1 MRSSGNSFAA
11 KEREGVS
18 AMRRMMVTAV
28 VIFVTGIVAVGIR
41 TLARQDAA
49 ASGAD
54 NYDVIIRGGHIL
66 DGTGNPWYAADIGIR
81 GDKIAAIGKLDNA
94 TAKQTIDATGKVV
107 VPGFIDMLGQSET
120 SLLID
125 NRSLSK
131 ISQGITSEI
140 TGEGGSIAPQ
150 DEKTLAPMK
159 PMLDHFHL
167 AVDWTD
173 LNGYFDRLEKS
184 GTPLNLGTYV
194 GAAQVR
200 EAVIG
205 DDDRAP
211 TADEL
216 KQMEAL
222 VAQQMQE
229 GALGVS
235 TALIYPPGH
244 YAKTD
249 ELIALA
255 KVASQYGGIYAT
267 HMRSEGQTEMQ
278 AVDEAFEI
286 GREAN
291 LPVEIFHLKVSGKSR
306 WGSMP
311 RLVAKIQA
319 ARDSGLNVA
328 ASMYPYLAG
337 ATALASCL
345 PPWVAD
351 GGTEKLLARL
361 HDPTDRRRIKAE
373 MAADHPG
380 WENLYFDSG
389 GATGVMISGV
399 VNPDLKKYD
408 GDTVAQMAAAE
419 KKDPLDALFD
429 FVIADNAQTG
439 ALYFIANEQDLQ
451 YGLKQPW
458 TSIGL
463 DANETSLDG
472 PIFEPH
478 NHPRAWGSMP
488 RFLGH
493 YVRDLHLVP
502 LPEAIRKIT
511 SLPAE
516 REHLQKRG
524 LLKEGFFADV
534 TVFDPKTIIDKATY
548 KDPNQMSVGVDYVFV
563 NGQLE
568 FADGKL
574 TGVTAG
580 RALRGPGWQKTEEG
594 Q

>member
-1 MRSSGNSFAA
+1 MKRSTAIGLAMLLIGIIAA
-11 KEREGVS
+11 VKEVS
-18 AMRRMMVTAV
+18 TLRRSVHA
-28 VIFVTGIVAVGIR
+28 AE
-41 TLARQDAA
+41 QDAET
-49 ASGAD
+49 
-54 NYDVIIRGGHIL
+54 YDLIIRGGYIL
-66 DGTGNPWYAADIGIR
+66 DGTGNPWYSADIGIR
-81 GDKIAAIGKLDNA
+81 GDRIVAIGKLDGA
-94 TAKQTIDATGKVV
+94 TATRVIDANGYVV
-107 VPGFIDMLGQSET
+107 APGFIDMLGQSES

-140 TGEGGSIAPQ
+140 TGEGQSIAPQ
-150 DEKTLAPMK
+150 DALTLAPMK
-159 PMLDHFHL
+159 PFLDEYHL
-167 AVDWTD
+167 TVDWTD
-173 LNGYFDRLEKS
+173 LGGYFARLEKS

-205 DDDRAP
+205 DDDRPP

-216 KQMEAL
+216 EKMKGL
-222 VAQQMQE
+222 VAQAMQQ
-229 GALGVS
+229 GAMGIS

-255 KVASQYGGIYAT
+255 SVAGKYGGIYAT
-267 HMRSEGQTEMQ
+267 HMRSEGQTEME
-278 AVDEAFEI
+278 ALDEAMRI
-286 GREAN
+286 GREGH
-291 LPVEIFHLKVSGKSR
+291 LPVEVFHLKVSGKSR

-311 RLVAKIQA
+311 KVAARIQA
-319 ARDSGLNVA
+319 ARDSGLDIA
-328 ASMYPYLAG
+328 ANMYPYLAG
-337 ATALASCL
+337 ATALASAL

-351 GGTEKLLARL
+351 GGTNKLLARL
-361 HDPTDRRRIKAE
+361 RDPAVRKRIKTE

-389 GATGVMISGV
+389 GPLGVMISGV

-408 GDTVAQMAAAE
+408 GKTVAEMAAAE
-419 KKDPLDALFD
+419 KKDPLDAMFD
-429 FVIADNAQTG
+429 FILADGAQTG

-451 YGLKQPW
+451 YGLKQRW

-472 PIFEPH
+472 PIYEPH

-493 YVRDLHLVP
+493 YVRDLHLMP

-511 SLPAE
+511 SMPAQE
-516 REHLQKRG
+516 EHLKGRG
-524 LLKEGFFADV
+524 LLKPGFFADV
-534 TVFDPKTIIDKATY
+534 TIFDPATIIDKATY
-548 KDPNQMSVGVDYVFV
+548 TDPNQESVGVEYVIV
-563 NGQLE
+563 NGKLE
-568 FADGKL
+568 FEGGKL

-580 RALRGPGWQKTEEG
+580 RPLRGPGWHE
-594 Q
+594 

>member
-1 MRSSGNSFAA
+1 MQRVMIWTTALFLAVVAVVGMRS
-11 KEREGVS
+11 V
-18 AMRRMMVTAV
+18 
-28 VIFVTGIVAVGIR
+28 
-41 TLARQDAA
+41 ARQGAN
-49 ASGAD
+49 GAD
-54 NYDVIIRGGHIL
+54 ENYDVIIRGGHIL
-66 DGTGNPWYAADIGIR
+66 DGTGNPWYAADVAIR
-81 GDKIAAIGKLDNA
+81 GDRIVAIGKLDNA
-94 TAKQTIDATGKVV
+94 SAKQTIDATGRIVA
-107 VPGFIDMLGQSET
+107 PGFIDMLGQSET

-125 NRSLSK
+125 KRSLSK
-131 ISQGITSEI
+131 LSQGITSEI
-140 TGEGGSIAPQ
+140 TGEGQSAAPQ
-150 DEKTLAPMK
+150 DELTLRPLK
-159 PMLDHFHL
+159 PFMDHYHL
-167 AVDWTD
+167 TIDWTD
-173 LNGYFDRLEKS
+173 LNGYFDRLERS
-184 GTPLNLGTYV
+184 GTPLNLGTYL

-200 EAVIG
+200 EAAIG

-211 TADEL
+211 TADQLE
-216 KQMEAL
+216 KMKAL
-222 VAQQMQE
+222 VAQAMQQ

-249 ELIALA
+249 ELIELA
-255 KVASQYGGIYAT
+255 KVASQYGGIYAS

-278 AVDEAFEI
+278 ALDEAIEI
-286 GREAN
+286 GRQAH

-311 RLVAKIQA
+311 KVVSKIQA
-319 ARDSGLNVA
+319 ARNSGLDMA
-328 ASMYPYLAG
+328 ASMYPYVAG

-351 GGTEKLLARL
+351 GGTQKLLARL
-361 HDPTDRRRIKAE
+361 RDPATRRRIKLE

-389 GATGVMISGV
+389 GASGVMISGV
-399 VNPDLKKYD
+399 DNPTLKKYD
-408 GDTVAQMAAAE
+408 GETVAQMAQAE

-429 FVIADNAQTG
+429 FVLADNAQTG

-451 YGLKQPW
+451 YGLKQEW

-478 NHPRAWGSMP
+478 DHPRAWGSMP

-516 REHLQKRG
+516 REHLSGRG
-524 LLKEGFFADV
+524 LLKPGFFADV
-534 TVFDPKTIIDKATY
+534 TVFDPATIIDKATY
-548 KDPNQMSVGVDYVFV
+548 TDPNQMSVGVDYVFV

-568 FADGKL
+568 FEHGKL

-580 RALRGPGWQKTEEG
+580 RALRGPGWHG
-594 Q
+594 SD

>member
-1 MRSSGNSFAA
+1 MRSSGNNFTA
-11 KEREGVS
+11 KEREGVR
-18 AMRRMMVTAV
+18 AMRRMMVTAA

-41 TLARQDAA
+41 TSARQDAA
-49 ASGAD
+49 ASSVD
-54 NYDVIIRGGHIL
+54 SYDVIIRGGHIL

-94 TAKQTIDATGKVV
+94 TAKQTIDATGKIVA
-107 VPGFIDMLGQSET
+107 PGFIDMLGQSES

-159 PMLDHFHL
+159 PMLDQFHL
-167 AVDWTD
+167 TVDWTD

-222 VAQQMQE
+222 VAQEMQQ

-255 KVASQYGGIYAT
+255 KVASLYGGIYAT

-278 AVDEAFEI
+278 ALDEALEI

-311 RLVAKIQA
+311 KLVAKIQA

-451 YGLKQPW
+451 YGLKQRW

-493 YVRDLHLVP
+493 YSRDLHLVP

>member
-1 MRSSGNSFAA
+1 
-11 KEREGVS
+11 
-18 AMRRMMVTAV
+18 MRRIISVCAALLVAALVAIGVRSGARQEAAANSGESYDV
-28 VIFVTGIVAVGIR
+28 VIH
-41 TLARQDAA
+41 
-49 ASGAD
+49 
-54 NYDVIIRGGHIL
+54 GGHIL

-81 GDKIAAIGKLDNA
+81 GDKIVAIGKIDG
-94 TAKQTIDATGKVV
+94 TGTRETIDASGKIVA
-107 VPGFIDMLGQSET
+107 PGFIDMLGQSET

-125 NRSLSK
+125 KRALSK
-131 ISQGITSEI
+131 LSQGITSEI

-150 DEKTLAPMK
+150 DERTITPMK
-159 PMLDHFHL
+159 PFLAQYHL
-167 AVDWTD
+167 SIDWTD
-173 LNGYFDRLEKS
+173 LSGYYDRLEKS
-184 GTPLNLGTYV
+184 GTALNIGTYV

-211 TADEL
+211 TLEEL
-216 KQMEAL
+216 QKMEDL
-222 VAQQMQE
+222 VAQAMQQ
-229 GALGVS
+229 GAMGLS

-255 KVASQYGGIYAT
+255 KIASKYGGIYAS

-278 AVDEAFEI
+278 AVDEAIEI
-286 GREAN
+286 GRQAD

-311 RLVAKIQA
+311 KLVGKIQK
-319 ARDSGLNVA
+319 ARDSGLNMA
-328 ASMYPYLAG
+328 ADMYPYLAG

-351 GGTEKLLARL
+351 GGATKLLARL
-361 HDPTDRRRIKAE
+361 RDPATRKRIKAE

-389 GATGVMISGV
+389 GAPGVMVSGV
-399 VNPDLKKYD
+399 VNPGLKKYD
-408 GDTVAQMAAAE
+408 GMTAAQIASAE

-429 FVIADNAQTG
+429 LVIADHAQTG
-439 ALYFIANEQDLQ
+439 ALYFIAGEQDLQ

-472 PIFEPH
+472 PLFEPH

-488 RFLGH
+488 RFIGH
-493 YVRDLHLVP
+493 YSRDLHLIP
-502 LPEAIRKIT
+502 LEQAIRKIT

-516 REHLQKRG
+516 REHLVGRG
-524 LLKEGFFADV
+524 LLKQGFFADI
-534 TVFDPKTIIDKATY
+534 TIFDPKTIIDKATY
-548 KDPNQMSVGVDYVFV
+548 KDPNQVSEGVDYVFV

-568 FADGKL
+568 FANGKL
-574 TGVTAG
+574 TGETAG
-580 RALRGPGWQKTEEG
+580 RPLRGQGWHGEN
-594 Q
+594 